1 MFLSDPWGSSQGK
14 VWFPNRRMRQY
25 NELYILYMVVWA
37 NQWSRYTHL
46 QWPLWVYIGM
56 CDSGEYWRQGK
67 QLLNLDLRERC
78 VLVEGYIPTCIKT
91 QVVL

>member
-1 MFLSDPWGSSQGK
+1 MEQIYPPAVAIVG
-14 VWFPNRRMRQY
+14 
-25 NELYILYMVVWA
+25 
-37 NQWSRYTHL
+37 
-46 QWPLWVYIGM
+46 IGM